1 MPLKT
6 EPRAW
11 IVCPCSQDAHFNAAT
26 AQFILSPVPQ
36 VTPAGLQVRLPR
48 KPPVGMLL
56 TVEFVRGPRIFSAP
70 IVARVTAVKQEPE
83 GWLARCEWLA
93 PLTEDGL
100 QTMLAA
106 STG

>member
-11 IVCPCSQDAHFNAAT
+11 IVCPCSQDPQFNAAT

-48 KPPVGMLL
+48 KPRLGMLL
-56 TVEFVRGPRIFSAP
+56 AVEFIRGPRVFSAP
-70 IVARVTAVKQEPE
+70 IVARVTGVKQEPE

-93 PLTEDGL
+93 PLTQDGL

>member
-11 IVCPCSQDAHFNAAT
+11 IVCPCSQDPHFNAAT

-36 VTPAGLQVRLPR
+36 VTPGGLQVRLPR

-56 TVEFVRGPRIFSAP
+56 TV
-70 IVARVTAVKQEPE
+70 
-83 GWLARCEWLA
+83 ARCEWLA

-100 QTMLAA
+100 QTMLTA